1 MANSDYLIAGNDE
14 HGLEP
19 LPTIGKR
26 TPYIKQVGRSFYE
39 NEFNKEAKRYFLEAC
54 ARQGFRTLDVKPG
67 NQDLSLTSRAQI
79 VNYNKAN
86 ILFTFAYNAAARDD
100 IFTSANGVETF
111 YSTLNPYPINS
122 KNLATKIQNRLI
134 EGTKQSNRGVKN
146 ANFYVLRAANCPS
159 ALVEAGFMTNLK
171 EAKLM
176 MDPDFQRQVGEET
189 CHGVCDYLKVG
200 YKGPVSLMF
209 PTLKRGSKGD
219 KVKYLQYKLL
229 SKFYNPGDIDGAF
242 GAKVDNAVRQFQKD
256 NGLVVDG
263 IVGKDTWTKLKI
275 LGGGRS

>member
-26 TPYIKQVGRSFYE
+26 TPYISQVGRSFYE

-67 NQDLSLTSRAQI
+67 NQDLSLTARAQI
-79 VNYNKAN
+79 VNASRAT
-86 ILFTFAYNAAARDD
+86 LLVTFAYNAAARDD
-100 IFTSANGVETF
+100 VFGSANGVETF
-111 YSTLNPYPINS
+111 YSPINPYPNDS
-122 KNLATKIQNRLI
+122 RNLATRIQNRLI
-134 EGTKQSNRGVKN
+134 EGTKQTNRGVKS
-146 ANFYVLRAANCPS
+146 ANYYMLRAVVCPA
-159 ALVEAGFMTNLK
+159 ALVEAGFMTNLR

-189 CHGVCDYLKVG
+189 CHGVCDYLGVS
-200 YKGPVSLMF
+200 YKGPIALSY
-209 PTLKRGSKGD
+209 PTLRRGSRGN

-229 SKFYNPGDIDGAF
+229 SKLYNPGDIDGVF
-242 GAKVDNAVRQFQKD
+242 GAKVDNAVRQFQKA

-263 IVGKDTWTKLKI
+263 IVGKNTWNALKKI
-275 LGGGRS
+275 G

>member
-19 LPTIGKR
+19 LPTVGKR

-67 NQDLSLTSRAQI
+67 NQDLSLTARAQI

-86 ILFTFAYNAAARDD
+86 ILVTFAYNAAARDD
-100 IFTSANGVETF
+100 AFTSANGVETY
-111 YSTLNPYPINS
+111 YSSLNPYSLDS
-122 KNLATKIQNRLI
+122 KTLAAKIQNRLI
-134 EGTKQSNRGVKN
+134 EGTKQSNRGVKS
-146 ANFYVLRAANCPS
+146 ANFYMLRVVDCPS

-176 MDPDFQRQVGEET
+176 MDPDFQKQVGEET
-189 CHGVCDYLKVG
+189 CKGVCDYLKVG
-200 YKGPVSLMF
+200 YKSAPPKSYS
-209 PTLKRGSKGD
+209 TLKRGSKGD
-219 KVKYLQYKLL
+219 NVKYLQYKLL
-229 SKFYNPGDIDGAF
+229 SKFYNPGEIDGAF

-263 IVGKDTWTKLKI
+263 IVGKNTWNKLKI